1 MIKKNKVLIFKV
13 TSSKQIGS
21 GHIYRCLKI
30 AKRIKIKKI
39 YFFTNNFKGNFNFLI
54 KSYKIFILKNN
65 ENKFNNNIDAN
76 ETITYLKSIKEK
88 KIFIL
93 DNYFHNLNYQK
104 KISKYVNKL
113 IIIDDYLK
121 KNFCDMYINENFYSK
136 KISTNLFLKK
146 NCKKFIGP
154 NYSFIVSKRLKKI
167 RKKKINL
174 FLFFGGYDLNNLS
187 FKILKYL
194 KEDRKL
200 YFRLV
205 LNDLKLKKKI
215 KQLNIKNLKIYKQ
228 DVNFYNILRY
238 CNFAVISGG
247 STVWDI
253 LYNGIPVITIPTA
266 KNQIRNLKELSKK
279 NKIFLLYKIKN
290 KKNFNNFFYK
300 SLANKKISKLDIGCI
315 GIKKIVK
322 AIES

>member
-65 ENKFNNNIDAN
+65 ENKFNNSIDAN

-104 KISKYVNKL
+104 KISKYVDKL

-136 KISTNLFLKK
+136 K
-146 NCKKFIGP
+146 
-154 NYSFIVSKRLKKI
+154 
-167 RKKKINL
+167 
-174 FLFFGGYDLNNLS
+174 
-187 FKILKYL
+187 
-194 KEDRKL
+194 
-200 YFRLV
+200 
-205 LNDLKLKKKI
+205 
-215 KQLNIKNLKIYKQ
+215 
-228 DVNFYNILRY
+228 
-238 CNFAVISGG
+238 
-247 STVWDI
+247 
-253 LYNGIPVITIPTA
+253 
-266 KNQIRNLKELSKK
+266 
-279 NKIFLLYKIKN
+279 
-290 KKNFNNFFYK
+290 
-300 SLANKKISKLDIGCI
+300 
-315 GIKKIVK
+315 
-322 AIES
+322 